1 MLSKHQ
7 QELLCDG
14 YIRINF
20 NNTAPTEINRMI
32 QKFWNEYF
40 WWTFTEGK
48 LTDFL
53 NANPG
58 DYIEGETINI
68 CDILCIPVI
77 YPNDAECI
85 EQVKYGLDFYLLPDV
100 KSTVV
105 YYELYCPQTQIFYKD
120 STTLLNDD
128 NNLLLW
134 SEHMKL
140 SQCHNET
147 QLDFMCYVDILRIEY
162 DPNCGKQNYY
172 KDIKISN
179 KSECKWDISTEQL
192 ELWKHYT
199 CSDVRSDCVS
209 GPSFDNNCWLLSC
222 FPVGDEHSDTVTPNL
237 TLLQVPYNV
246 AEMKFKLTLN
256 IEPDILQYETIYSFD
271 VDDET
276 WDLGINTGFTLGD
289 IIGKSNNSAIS
300 IHWKI
305 EIIDE

>member
-192 ELWKHYT
+192 QLWKQYSNSEGA
-199 CSDVRSDCVS
+199 C
-209 GPSFDNNCWLLSC
+209 GPSFDNNCWVLFC
-222 FPVGDEHSDTVTPNL
+222 DPNGDYLTESFSPGL
-237 TLLQVPYNV
+237 TLIQIPRNI
-246 AEMKFKLTLN
+246 AEKNFKITLN
-256 IEPDILQYETIYSFD
+256 IEPNMYHYETEQSFD
-271 VDDET
+271 EGSC
-276 WDLGINTGFTLGD
+276 DLAIDTELTLND
-289 IIGKSNNSAIS
+289 IITKANNSPIC
-300 IHWKI
+300 IHWEI
-305 EIIDE
+305 EISDA